1 MLVQNCRVSLLLLL
15 QVSIVETRI
24 ALVTAVYSIIVLDG
38 RPGLTELQQFTTK
51 EGKFSVNLLQDVGA
65 KYDGFGTCLLD
76 DTHGSKM
83 AAIQSDH
90 RTVETKMRDIF
101 TKWLQGMI

>member
-1 MLVQNCRVSLLLLL
+1 MLRDYAIILRNCSLL
-15 QVSIVETRI
+15 S
-24 ALVTAVYSIIVLDG
+24 IVLDG

-51 EGKFSVNLLQDVGA
+51 EGKSFNLLQDVGA

-83 AAIQSDH
+83 ATIQSDH
-90 RTVETKMRDIF
+90 PTVETKMKNIF
-101 TKWLQGMI
+101 INWLQGMI